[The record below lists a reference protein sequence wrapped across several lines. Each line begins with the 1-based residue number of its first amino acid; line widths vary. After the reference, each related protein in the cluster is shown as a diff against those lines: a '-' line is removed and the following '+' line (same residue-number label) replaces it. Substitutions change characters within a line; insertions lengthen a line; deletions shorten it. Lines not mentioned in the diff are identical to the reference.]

1 MDGSYTEAWT
11 RLGILEGLSQ
21 RGDVRALPFL
31 RAELERQSTLDYG
44 EHDGD
49 LVTAAQATIAVLEA
63 IAAGGPP
70 PSREW
75 TYSGEHWSSGF
86 STPRAAPEPPA
97 APWTAAPTCPAPA
110 TTPPAGWV
118 WQEPRLEADDAP
130 RGWEQAPVVA
140 TLRGFRL
147 RWAGLD
153 ASDACL
159 EQLAY
164 CSEEDLY
171 QDWMDREPESP
182 FLLDDAVN
190 PVWTAWLL
198 EEVHRRLG
206 SRVPRS
212 EVERWLAYM
221 VFETSETH
229 RALKARFAAD

>member
-1 MDGSYTEAWT
+1 MG
-11 RLGILEGLSQ
+11 GLV
-21 RGDVRALPFL
+21 G
-31 RAELERQSTLDYG
+31 RAE
-44 EHDGD
+44 GD
-49 LVTAAQATIAVLEA
+49 LAHASHHPLI
-63 IAAGGPP
+63 
-70 PSREW
+70 
-75 TYSGEHWSSGF
+75 
-86 STPRAAPEPPA
+86 
-97 APWTAAPTCPAPA
+97 PAPVLVPE
-110 TTPPAGWV
+110 T
-118 WQEPRLEADDAP
+118 QEEGVPL
-130 RGWEQAPVVA
+130 
-140 TLRGFRL
+140 
-147 RWAGLD
+147 GLD

-182 FLLDDAVN
+182 FLLDGAVN